1 MSTLPLLGLL
11 VGAFPTIQSSSIPLS
26 KKLVPA
32 VMVILIMTTVDIMD
46 LGFFVFWSCAV
57 GTNWIFQNDIPNRLF
72 NKMMTKPK
80 EIIEAAAKNLEDN
93 LVLQM
98 IED

>member
-32 VMVILIMTTVDIMD
+32 IMVILIMTTVDILD
-46 LGFFVFWSCAV
+46 LSFFVFWSSAV
-57 GTNWIFQNDIPNRLF
+57 ATNWISQNDIPNRLV
-72 NKMMTKPK
+72 NMIMTEPQ

-93 LVLQM
+93 IVLQM
-98 IED
+98 IDD